1 MATWEIAGEVG
12 ASLDDTKVSFE
23 SLSIEGATL
32 FFESEEKDKFTYEE
46 RFVDMADANTVDIG
60 QIVEVFRNGTRVF
73 SGNVTDRK
81 TEDTQEGII
90 ISTTVSGPWW
100 WLENTP
106 LSGDVVDGTGA
117 TVERML
123 FEFAGDDLKDSLTT
137 IINRTITLGCPIALG
152 SISTCF
158 DVPSITI
165 ANKSCANGIADLM
178 QWIPDA
184 VTWFDYSA
192 ATPTLNI
199 TRRPSAT
206 NYDFVTGGAPV
217 NSTSINPKLELQVD
231 QVRILYADRDANDN
245 VKFIELSSGD
255 SGTAQAGGSTTIT
268 LASTASISDDAY
280 TSLTVTI
287 DSGTGSGQ
295 TKTITDYVGSTKV
308 ATVNSAWTTN
318 PDATSVYTVGSGS
331 GTGARPARQII
342 TVSGPEINAF
352 LPKDY
357 FDNETVQ
364 TASLT
369 GVAAFN
375 ALDPRLVA
383 NGATMSQATV
393 INFSGSIWKRA
404 EISSPKYL
412 TTKGEP
418 LPSGYNYYLT
428 KGEYRPWMKDS
439 GYGFIECI
447 GRTTLEYNPSGS
459 GSLWDRLSTSGRK
472 MCFYNYTNSSS
483 GDADARNDIQFFSSS
498 TEDPKYF
505 AWYQSQINFVAC
517 NTNFSSATTIYR
529 EQDYGFTNP
538 PADMA
543 SSLQSTQNWTPYEGT
558 INITE
563 NDIGGVNYFDKKIN
577 LTNSLTEHAT
587 MGALP
592 KSVEHDIANYRTTI
606 ELGAPDR
613 LSFKGLVNKFRQT
626 DRNNIIYT

>member
-12 ASLDDTKVSFE
+12 ASLDATKVSFE
-23 SLSIEGATL
+23 GLSIEGAIL
-32 FFESEEKDKFTYEE
+32 FYESQEPDQFTFTE
-46 RFVDMADANTVDIG
+46 RFTDMAAAGSIDLG
-60 QIVEVFRNGTRVF
+60 QVVEVFRDGVRVF
-73 SGNVTDRK
+73 SGNVTSRK
-81 TEDTQEGII
+81 TDDTEEGIKV
-90 ISTTVSGPWW
+90 STKVSGPWW
-100 WLENTP
+100 WLDNTP
-106 LSGDVVDGTGA
+106 LSGDVIDGTGA

-123 FEFAGDDLKDSLTT
+123 LDFAEDDLKDSLTT
-137 IINRTITLGCPIALG
+137 LINRTITLGCPIALG
-152 SISTCF
+152 TISTTF
-158 DVPSITI
+158 TIPGITI
-165 ANKSCANGIADLM
+165 ANKSCGDGIVDLM
-178 QWIPDA
+178 RWIPDA

-206 NYDFVTGGAPV
+206 NYDILTGGAPV
-217 NSTSINPKLELQVD
+217 NSTSINPKLELKVD

-268 LASTASISDDAY
+268 LASTASTSDDAY
-280 TSLTVTI
+280 NSLTVTI

-295 TKTITDYVGSTKV
+295 SKTITNYVGSTRV
-308 ATVNSAWTTN
+308 ATVNSSWTTN
-318 PDATSVYTVGSGS
+318 PNATSVYTVGSGS
-331 GTGARPARQII
+331 GTGARPTRQII
-342 TVSGPEINAF
+342 TISGPELNAI

-364 TASLT
+364 TASIS
-369 GVAAFN
+369 GVDIFN
-375 ALDPRLVA
+375 ALDPRLVS
-383 NGATMSQATV
+383 NGASMSQATV
-393 INFSGSIWKRA
+393 INFSGSVWKRA
-404 EISSPKYL
+404 EISSAEYL
-412 TTKGEP
+412 TTKGEA
-418 LPSGYNYYLT
+418 LPAGYNYYLT

-439 GYGFIECI
+439 GYGFIECV
-447 GRTTLEYNPSGS
+447 GRTTLEYNPSGP

-472 MCFYNYTNSSS
+472 ICFYDYLDS
-483 GDADARNDIQFFSSS
+483 GSGGNDKRNDVEFFSSS
-498 TEDPKYF
+498 TETNIYF
-505 AWYQSQINFVAC
+505 AWYQSQVNFVAC
-517 NTNFSSATTIYR
+517 NTSFASATTIYR
-529 EQDYGFTNP
+529 DQDYGFTNP

-543 SSLQSTQNWTPYEGT
+543 SSLQGTQNWTPYEGT

-606 ELGAPDR
+606 ELGTPDR
-613 LSFKGLVNKFRQT
+613 INYRGLVQKFRQT